1 MKPLL
6 FDLKKRLINLLLM
19 SSFVSLSSHAA
30 NSSDYLNQLQNK
42 AKQQQLWKQT
52 EWLNL
57 LHYAGNVD
65 APDDFTNPV
74 RDKKFFLA
82 ENGANNPEAELV
94 ATLVGIYDGE
104 KKDNDNAQCRFVAR
118 LNWLTQKLAINTETL
133 PTVHCKKYIEWRKN
147 VQPRQVTLVFPTYH
161 LNSPSSM
168 FGHTLLRLDPE
179 QDQGESKW
187 LSVSISFG
195 ANVPENENSALYAY
209 RGLVG
214 GYAGLFITDHYYKKI
229 QEYNGIEHRDI
240 WEYHLNLTPEEI
252 ERMVT
257 HIWELQDINFD
268 YYFFDE
274 NCSYRLLELLEIARP
289 GIELTNEYMVT
300 AIPIDT
306 VKTIYKAGMIEN
318 TEYRPA
324 RATVL
329 SFMIQQMP
337 ENNRKL
343 VMQLSGN
350 IEIKNSSDFTR
361 LPRDEQR
368 EIIEATYK
376 YLRYQQ
382 TGTDRDPAVAK
393 RSFQLLKLRNNYP
406 VSSTPDLP
414 PPVSPEK
421 GHNSKR
427 TSFGLGR
434 RLDNYYG
441 EVGFKMSFHDLED
454 NEEGFLRGAQINIGS
469 LQIRA
474 EENEGISLY
483 KLDLIDIFSLS
494 PRTQFFKPSAWR
506 VYAGF
511 EKQLTDGVDQLA
523 AHLTG
528 GAGGSWDFSDN
539 NQFYTLAT
547 GRLEVNKQLDHSVE
561 PGIGFIIG
569 FLSHFAKNT
578 ARLEVS
584 GEHFTGNMYRL
595 RATYTHNFVINTNN
609 SLKIFA
615 KYEWQE
621 NDVEFSDINLSYQYY
636 F

>member
-1 MKPLL
+1 MKFLL
-6 FDLKKRLINLLLM
+6 SDIKQRSNYSLLITL
-19 SSFVSLSSHAA
+19 FISLSSHAA
-30 NSSDYLNQLQNK
+30 NASDYLNQLQNK

-57 LHYAGNVD
+57 LHYEGHGD
-65 APDDFTNPV
+65 SPDDYANPI
-74 RDKKFFLA
+74 RDKIFFLA
-82 ENGANNPEAELV
+82 DKGANNAEAELI
-94 ATLVGIYDGE
+94 ATLNGIYDSE
-104 KKDNDNAQCRFVAR
+104 NKDDKNAQCRFVAR

-147 VQPRQVTLVFPTYH
+147 VQPQQVTLVFPTYH

-195 ANVPENENSALYAY
+195 ANAPENENSALYAY

-257 HIWELQDINFD
+257 HIWELQEINFD

-306 VKTIYKAGMIEN
+306 VKTIYKAGIIEN

-337 ENNRKL
+337 ENNREL
-343 VMQLSGN
+343 VMQLSKN

-361 LPRDEQR
+361 LSRDEQR
-368 EIIEATYK
+368 EIIEAAYK

-427 TSFGLGR
+427 TSFALGR
-434 RLDNYYG
+434 RLDNYYA

-547 GRLEVNKQLDHSVE
+547 GRLEINKQLDHTVE
-561 PGIGFIIG
+561 PGIGFITG
-569 FLSHFAKNT
+569 LLSHFGTNT
-578 ARLEVS
+578 ARLEIS

-595 RATYTHNFVINTNN
+595 RAQYIHNFVINTNN

-615 KYEWQE
+615 KHEWQE
-621 NDVEFSDINLSYQYY
+621 NEVEFSDINLSYQYY